1 VPPIVLDTKTR
12 LSNGE
17 TKNYA
22 AFPPPCVPAITV
34 ELIHCH
40 ADMVLQNK
48 NQKKKRKKEEKKRVY
63 GRWLLADYV
72 LLL

>member
-40 ADMVLQNK
+40 ADMVLQKK
-48 NQKKKRKKEEKKRVY
+48 NQKKKRKKEEKK
-63 GRWLLADYV
+63 
-72 LLL
+72 